1 MSLMNV
7 LAMANPGGAEG
18 GGSALMGFIP
28 IILMFAVFWFLIIR
42 PQKKQADQR
51 KAMIEAIKRGDKI
64 VTNGGLFA
72 TVRDVK
78 GDRIRC
84 LGASAARPWIPTAT
98 SAVTG
103 TVACGCGAVRLN
115 RGTRKRGNWSGGCG
129 ACWRRTPGWG
139 WRRPRWARICGCW
152 SSAIPR
158 PRRAVINTP

>member
-78 GDRIRC
+78 GDRI
-84 LGASAARPWIPTAT
+84 TAT
-98 SAVTG
+98 IAEGVKVEIS
-103 TVACGCGAVRLN
+103 
-115 RGTRKRGNWSGGCG
+115 K
-129 ACWRRTPGWG
+129 
-139 WRRPRWARICGCW
+139 
-152 SSAIPR
+152 SAIGGVVQEG
-158 PRRAVINTP
+158 AE